1 LAADDF
7 KARLLP
13 YLQSAGVLGSNVSSE
28 EDAILSAA
36 APLIQERL
44 TVLSEAPGLLSFLF
58 TENVTIDDDAKAGLP
73 ENSAEI
79 VRASIEALEGVAWN
93 TEAIQDALHKKLI
106 EELELKPR
114 NAFGPL
120 RTAISGRRVSPPLF
134 ESMEILGRE
143 VSLARLEA
151 FARHA

>member
-1 LAADDF
+1 M
-7 KARLLP
+7 
-13 YLQSAGVLGSNVSSE
+13 
-28 EDAILSAA
+28 
-36 APLIQERL
+36 
-44 TVLSEAPGLLSFLF
+44 SEAPGLLSFLF
-58 TENVTIDDDAKAGLP
+58 TENVTIEDDAKAGLP
-73 ENSAEI
+73 ENAVEI
-79 VRASIEALEGVAWN
+79 VRASIEALDGVEWN
-93 TEAIQDALHKKLI
+93 TEAIQNALNKKLI

-151 FARHA
+151 FARNA